1 MNEKVSF
8 LSAFFGVC
16 SGVAVF
22 HRLRFQSWGRTI
34 FHVILLAVLASLV
47 ITSGEMRRRRPAI
60 RAAAGAFAAVFGN
73 KVLNAPEG
81 LLPEKQPGV
90 ARSIVLPGDGLLCY
104 FPKGRPTLSA
114 EQLEKC
120 LYLVFWAP
128 RGFATAV
135 RRDAD
140 SWTASTAMPGSGRVE
155 LTGNRTLT
163 SAGLLRLELD
173 PPGKWD
179 IEGRDSFTV
188 KELAGTCAAILR
200 VGLLVENLLLTILL
214 PFLYTAVFCG
224 MFRLTAAGR
233 APRRLR
239 GSEFWK
245 IGLYAG
251 FPALAVASAFPA
263 LDLPLFSLGT
273 VYMIGLLIYW
283 LYVTARL
290 ERDLAERE
298 KEMHHE

>member
-1 MNEKVSF
+1 MSGKVSF

-22 HRLRFQSWGRTI
+22 HRLRFQSWGRTV
-34 FHVILLAVLASLV
+34 FHVILLAVLASLL

-81 LLPEKQPGV
+81 LLPEKQPGA
-90 ARSIVLPGDGLLCY
+90 ARSIVLPGGGLLCY
-104 FPKGRPTLSA
+104 FPKGEATLSA
-114 EQLEKC
+114 KELEKC
-120 LYLVFWAP
+120 LYVVFWAP

-135 RRDAD
+135 RGDAD
-140 SWTASTAMPGSGRVE
+140 SWTASTVVPGSGRVE

-163 SAGLLRLELD
+163 TSGLLRLKLD
-173 PPGKWD
+173 APGKWD
-179 IEGRDSFTV
+179 IEGRESFTV
-188 KELAGTCAAILR
+188 RELAATCTAILR
-200 VGLLVENLLLTILL
+200 AGLMIENLLLTILL
-214 PFLYTAVFCG
+214 PFLYTAVFAG

-239 GSEFWK
+239 GLEFWK
-245 IGLYAG
+245 VGLYAG
-251 FPALAVASAFPA
+251 FPSLAVASAFPA
-263 LDLPLFSLGT
+263 LDLPLFSFGT
-273 VYMIGLLIYW
+273 VYMVGLLIYW

-290 ERDLAERE
+290 ERDLAEQE
-298 KEMHHE
+298 KELPHE